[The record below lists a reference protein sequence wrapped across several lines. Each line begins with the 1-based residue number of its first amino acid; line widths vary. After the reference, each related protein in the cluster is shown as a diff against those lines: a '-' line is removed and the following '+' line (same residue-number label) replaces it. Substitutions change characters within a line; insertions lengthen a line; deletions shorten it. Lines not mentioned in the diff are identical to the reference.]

1 MTSAPSMIRRPR
13 FFTDMLS
20 QDRGGMSFL
29 CLDMHELAIT
39 AALPEPYGGLRRA
52 VKASSFSFQIREL
65 SVILPGKPNPCPL
78 VSPHMAVSPLHPAP
92 EAPRAALPGN
102 FRGKK

>member
-1 MTSAPSMIRRPR
+1 
-13 FFTDMLS
+13 
-20 QDRGGMSFL
+20 MSFL

-92 EAPRAALPGN
+92 RDPKGGAAWEFPREKIKM
-102 FRGKK
+102 R